1 MNKSALITGITGQD
15 GAYLAKL
22 LLEKGY
28 QVHGLV
34 ARRGSDMRWRLRE
47 EGVESAVNYIEG
59 DLMDLSSLARAMETS
74 KADEVYNLGAQSF
87 VGTSWQQPVLTAQ
100 VSGVGAINVLE
111 AVRIVNPAAHFYQA
125 STSEMFGLIQAEMQD
140 ETTPFY
146 PRSPYGVAKLMAHW
160 ATVNYRESFGL
171 HASSGILFNHESPLR
186 GVEFVTRKVT
196 HAAASI
202 KLGLQKE
209 LRLGNID
216 AKRDWG
222 FAGDYVE
229 AMWLMLQQPKADD
242 YVVATGI
249 TTTVRDMCKIAFNHL
264 GLSYEDHVVIDQ
276 KFFRPAEVDVLLGN
290 PAKAKA
296 KLSWAPKTSLEQLI
310 TMMVDADMRRL
321 QAHAACESQS
331 SPCAPPPARPAGR
344 SVCTMRWWRP
354 FAGVGTR
361 RRKYPSSPMNRRSSR
376 SSAITLP
383 ATTSTCRRSTW
394 WCRPRRLLG
403 WCGTRATS
411 ATWCTPSA
419 YSTTCSTACSRR
431 PGRSTGRS
439 GI

>member
-47 EGVESAVNYIEG
+47 EGVESAVHYIEG

-111 AVRIVNPAAHFYQA
+111 AVRIVNPTAHFYQA

-140 ETTPFY
+140 EGTPFY

-216 AKRDWG
+216 ARRDWG

-229 AMWLMLQQPKADD
+229 AMWLMLQQPEADD

-249 TTTVRDMCKIAFNHL
+249 TTTVRDMCQIAFGHL
-264 GLSYEDHVVIDQ
+264 GLGYEDHVVIDQ

-296 KLSWAPKTSLEQLI
+296 KLGWVPKTSLEQLI

-321 QAHAACESQS
+321 QAHA
-331 SPCAPPPARPAGR
+331 
-344 SVCTMRWWRP
+344 
-354 FAGVGTR
+354 
-361 RRKYPSSPMNRRSSR
+361 
-376 SSAITLP
+376 
-383 ATTSTCRRSTW
+383 
-394 WCRPRRLLG
+394 
-403 WCGTRATS
+403 
-411 ATWCTPSA
+411 
-419 YSTTCSTACSRR
+419 
-431 PGRSTGRS
+431 
-439 GI
+439 